1 MNRIDEIFQ
10 GLRGRGR
17 KALMPFV
24 VAGDPDLQ
32 ATGGLLG
39 ALERGGASVCE
50 LGIPFSDPIADGPV
64 IQGSMAY
71 ALERGVTPGQVLEL
85 VARVRPSLK
94 MGLVGMVSYS
104 IVYRMGGEGFL
115 REAHEAGL
123 DGVILPDLPVEEAER
138 SGVLGAAAELGL
150 VCSLL
155 IAPSTPAP
163 RAERIARAS
172 TGFVYLLAREGITG
186 ERAALPMDLTSRVSR
201 LRTVTGLP
209 IAVGFGISNARQVR
223 QVVEVADAAIVG
235 SALMRRIAESRPAGP
250 EAVVEAVER
259 LVRELSEGLEGV
271 SAAADS
277 GV

>member
-10 GLRGRGR
+10 GLRGRRR
-17 KALMPFV
+17 KALMPFI

-32 ATGGLLG
+32 TTAGLLG

-71 ALERGVTPGQVLEL
+71 ALERGVRPGQVLEM
-85 VARVRPSLK
+85 VARVRPSLR

-104 IVYRMGGEGFL
+104 IVYRMGGQKFL
-115 REAHEAGL
+115 REAREAGL

-138 SGVLGAAAELGL
+138 DGVLGAAAELGL

-155 IAPSTPAP
+155 IAPSTPPP

-172 TGFVYLLAREGITG
+172 TGFVYLLARAGITG
-186 ERAALPMDLTSRVSR
+186 ERAALPMDLTSRVSL
-201 LRTVTGLP
+201 LRTATGLP
-209 IAVGFGISNARQVR
+209 IAVGFGISSGRQVR

-235 SALMRRIAESRPAGP
+235 SALMRRIAESRPAGSKAVL
-250 EAVVEAVER
+250 EAAER

-271 SAAADS
+271 SAVADL
-277 GV
+277 GL

>member
-17 KALMPFV
+17 KALMPFI

-32 ATGGLLG
+32 TTAGLLG

-71 ALERGVTPGQVLEL
+71 ALERGVTPGQVLEM
-85 VARVRPSLK
+85 VARVRPSLRV
-94 MGLVGMVSYS
+94 GLVGMVSYS
-104 IVYRMGGEGFL
+104 IVYRMGGEKFL
-115 REAHEAGL
+115 REAREAGL

-138 SGVLGAAAELGL
+138 DGVLGAAAKLGL

-155 IAPSTPAP
+155 IAPTTPPP

-172 TGFVYLLAREGITG
+172 TGFVYLLARAGITG

-209 IAVGFGISNARQVR
+209 IAVGFGISSARQVR

-235 SALMRRIAESRPAGP
+235 SALMRRIAESRPAGSKG
-250 EAVVEAVER
+250 VVEAAER

-271 SAAADS
+271 SAAADL